1 MRYEYTITD
10 HEGKEE
16 VVKAM
21 SWKKMFKSLLL
32 KTPKFSGKIAYI
44 NKKKPKKR
52 RPGRHSKRPN
62 KHNNRKKTRGQGKKR
77 VFRG

>member
-10 HEGKEE
+10 HEEKKE

-32 KTPKFSGKIAYI
+32 KSPKFTGWITYI
-44 NKKKPKKR
+44 NKKGNTLTKIID
-52 RPGRHSKRPN
+52 N
-62 KHNNRKKTRGQGKKR
+62 GK
-77 VFRG
+77 VVH

>member
-10 HEGKEE
+10 HEEKKE

-32 KTPKFSGKIAYI
+32 KSPKFTGWITYI
-44 NKKKPKKR
+44 NKKGNTLTKVV
-52 RPGRHSKRPN
+52 
-62 KHNNRKKTRGQGKKR
+62 NNGK
-77 VFRG
+77 VVH

>member
-10 HEGKEE
+10 QEEKKE

-32 KTPKFSGKIAYI
+32 KTPKFTGKIAYI
-44 NKKKPKKR
+44 NKKKHKLIKFIKD
-52 RPGRHSKRPN
+52 GRI
-62 KHNNRKKTRGQGKKR
+62 
-77 VFRG
+77 V

>member
-10 HEGKEE
+10 HGTNQAE

-32 KTPKFSGKIAYI
+32 KSPKFTGWITYI
-44 NKKKPKKR
+44 NKK
-52 RPGRHSKRPN
+52 GNTQSKSIDN
-62 KHNNRKKTRGQGKKR
+62 GK
-77 VFRG
+77 VVH